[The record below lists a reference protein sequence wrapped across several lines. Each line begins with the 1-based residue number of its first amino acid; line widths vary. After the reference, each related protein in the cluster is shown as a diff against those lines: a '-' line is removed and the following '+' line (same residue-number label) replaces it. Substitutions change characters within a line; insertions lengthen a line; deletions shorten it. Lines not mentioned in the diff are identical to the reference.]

1 MLTAAVT
8 SLLAGHL
15 ADHYGHLNIVMAG
28 ALVFATGT
36 ALEAGSSS
44 LPMLLVGRALA
55 GFGEGLYLGNLN
67 VYAIICHVTLL
78 VLNESTS
85 YICEIAPKAKRG
97 MLVSMPQLLVTAGMC
112 VGYFTCYGSI
122 KLDSSIS
129 WRLPFIIQAIG
140 GVLLSIFCYILPSSP
155 RWMLLH
161 GHRDT
166 AMSAL
171 KRLDVSTVEIEKD
184 ILRPAEDA
192 ARSQSASTGLR
203 GLLVIFERQHRTR
216 TALGLFILGM
226 LMNWLVGFATPIFL
240 ARSSS
245 GPYFLFGSLS
255 LTTVIVLAI
264 YMPETRGE
272 SLETIQEAF
281 HRPPLR
287 SWATPSLRAKKQS
300 QQGATIRRA
309 RHPSLSRPKLRHA
322 VSATGRIELGS
333 L

>member
-1 MLTAAVT
+1 MLRSYDTGSIGAITTMPNFQQLYGVLSPTLRGFTVSFIMLTAAVT
-8 SLLAGHL
+8 CLLAGHL

-67 VYAIICHVTLL
+67 VYAIICHVILL
-78 VLNESTS
+78 VLNLSAS

-97 MLVSMPQLLVTAGMC
+97 MLVSMPQLLVTAGTC
-112 VGYFTCYGSI
+112 IGYFTCYGSI
-122 KLDSSIS
+122 KLESSIS
-129 WRLPFIIQAIG
+129 WRLPFIIQAVG

-171 KRLDVSTVEIEKD
+171 KRLDVSTVEIEID

-192 ARSQSASTGLR
+192 ARSQSASTGFR

-226 LMNWLVGFATPIFL
+226 VQLCGIDGILYVRGFILSQNSVSL
-240 ARSSS
+240 AYCLI
-245 GPYFLFGSLS
+245 PC
-255 LTTVIVLAI
+255 
-264 YMPETRGE
+264 
-272 SLETIQEAF
+272 
-281 HRPPLR
+281 
-287 SWATPSLRAKKQS
+287 
-300 QQGATIRRA
+300 
-309 RHPSLSRPKLRHA
+309 PK
-322 VSATGRIELGS
+322 
-333 L
+333 